1 MQCDWLT
8 AEVSPGW
15 IIDPLK
21 EAGEKLYDTGR
32 VLVLSPDGQVRE
44 QWAGAELVASHDT
57 NLRVKSPDGF
67 ALWLSGNPVKW
78 LQGHNLFG
86 SEDVLGLT
94 LCAGLL
100 IRERV
105 GLFPGPETFKAN
117 GYTMPRFTRV
127 DLTRSY
133 RFPSNEH
140 ARAWLRD
147 VASYA
152 RSRHGAPLFKGS
164 TVEWGKKSSHWSMV
178 AYLKADELQARGKS
192 HKLSEGLS
200 ARDRRILTAWAQ
212 GVVRF
217 EVRLRRLELQGF
229 DPSAQ
234 EPLSLWQDYFDRIT
248 FNRNTQGAD
257 MIDNALPNHLA
268 GYRARW
274 EQGEDLRASLKRAN
288 FYKVRKQLLDAA
300 GIDIAA
306 PPPDKSAVA
315 VTPATLDPAG
325 WDPEPI
331 EELLYRPDGTLARQ
345 YGLNV

>member
-1 MQCDWLT
+1 MQCDWVT

-15 IIDPLK
+15 IIEVLR

-32 VLVLSPDGQVRE
+32 MLSLSPGGEIRE
-44 QWAGAELVASHDT
+44 EWAGAELVPSHDT

-105 GLFPGPETFKAN
+105 GLFPGPETFKVN

-147 VASYA
+147 VAAYA
-152 RSRHGAPLFKGS
+152 RSRHGAPVFKGS

-178 AYLKADELQARGKS
+178 AYLKADELSARGKS

-200 ARDRRILTAWAQ
+200 GRDRRNLTAWAQ

-229 DPSAQ
+229 DPSART
-234 EPLSLWQDYFDRIT
+234 PLSLWQDYFARVT
-248 FNRNTQGAD
+248 FNRNTEGAD
-257 MIDNALPNHLA
+257 MIDQMLPNHLA
-268 GYRARW
+268 GYHARW
-274 EQGEDLRASLKRAN
+274 ERGEDLRSALAHNTFYRTRRA
-288 FYKVRKQLLDAA
+288 LLEAA
-300 GIDIAA
+300 GVDIAA
-306 PPPDKSAVA
+306 PPPPKEATFVSPAV
-315 VTPATLDPAG
+315 LDPAG

-331 EELLYRPDGTLARQ
+331 RELLYEPGDEIPRQ
-345 YGLNV
+345 YGLRV